1 LSRSEAGVY
10 SLPSGST
17 APWAVSSAGGA
28 QTIGSSKFNEIMSDL
43 VADANAARPVV
54 AGGTGATTAAGA
66 RTNLGLVIGTDVQA
80 YDADLSAIAALG
92 YSARSMMV
100 KTAAATWALVP
111 SLAYGESLLNTT
123 NEAAF
128 KALVNLE
135 IGVDVQAYDADTLL
149 ADTGDTLTAGYLSD
163 SYNGG
168 TVSSGT
174 YTPAPATNQENF
186 QHYTNGGAHTLAPPA
201 SVCAVVVEILNNG
214 SAGAITTSGFTKVTG
229 DAFTTTNGHKFLAH
243 ITKSNSYSHLHVT
256 ALQ

>member
-1 LSRSEAGVY
+1 MPRSEAGVY
-10 SLPSGST
+10 SKPSGST
-17 APWAVSSAGGA
+17 APWSGN
-28 QTIGSSKFNEIMSDL
+28 TITSSKFNEIVDDL
-43 VADANAARPVV
+43 VSDANAARPVT
-54 AGGTGATTAAGA
+54 AGGTGGTTPTTARAE
-66 RTNLGLVIGTDVQA
+66 LGLVIGTDVQA

-111 SLAYGESLLNTT
+111 SLAYGEALLNTAS
-123 NEAAF
+123 EAAF

-135 IGVDVQAYDADTLL
+135 VGVDVQAYDADTLL
-149 ADTGDTLTAGYLSD
+149 ADVGDALTAGFTSD
-163 SYNGG
+163 SYSGG

-174 YTPAPATNQENF
+174 YTPAPATGQENF

-214 SAGAITTSGFTKVTG
+214 SAGAITTSGFTKVSG
-229 DAFTTTNGHKFLAH
+229 DSFTTTNGHKFLAH